1 MSLPLGVT
9 YYPEHTDPAN
19 WDGDLARIRASGMSF
34 VRNMDI
40 CWTKVEPRE
49 GVYTFDWLD
58 DFLERCQR
66 HGVQVVLSTPSAA
79 PPPWLVKAYPE
90 VQAVQADGTPFPPG
104 VRRQVSVVSSIFRH
118 FACQIATVMAKR
130 YGHHP
135 AVIGMQMD
143 NELHGNEDQA
153 MGGFPEDHSRE
164 AVFRFREWLKAR
176 YGTTEALNQAW
187 GMGYWSQEFGG
198 WDDLGTPRQPRCSPS
213 WFKDFYHFYSDMN
226 AEFLGLLVAAV
237 RPHLAPGRFIT
248 HNWTS
253 ILNKGLDL
261 TKASAPLDLISWDPY
276 PYGGTLG
283 EYQTCAMKHD
293 LIRTIRR
300 APFWA
305 IETYPSEQ
313 VSQACLAEMVAHGS
327 AAIAWWPWRRFHY
340 AQEKWHQAMTDA
352 AGRPYPYLATVTAFS
367 QRPEV
372 QATLPAAL
380 PPRPAAWLFSLDTQ
394 RVEMRDH
401 PHDRKN
407 PSIKSAELLHRPAW
421 NLGIPLDA
429 LLTDE
434 LDAAASLSP
443 YRLLLAG
450 GIRVVHSAFVRAL
463 TAWVEA
469 GGILVATGK
478 FGSLDPWGKH
488 HVPDVNSA
496 VSELVGYTVRDDE
509 WVANQ
514 PLRLDDG
521 NSFVSETWVEHAVA
535 TTAQVLGRFTGGVW
549 DGRPAVLRHQVGK
562 GAVYS
567 LCATSL
573 ALNRHLMPRLATEA
587 GVPFLDQPF
596 EDVATL
602 PHLVEPG
609 KRWYFNYAKEARTVG
624 GVTIPAQDFVLGGDA
639 ENRDRMRKASA

>member
-1 MSLPLGVT
+1 MNLPLGVT

-19 WDGDLARIRASGMSF
+19 WDGDLKRIRASGMTF
-34 VRNMDI
+34 VREMDI
-40 CWTKVEPRE
+40 SWTKVEPRE

-58 DFLERCQR
+58 DYLARCQR
-66 HGVQVVLSTPSAA
+66 HGLQVVLTTPSAA

-90 VQAVQADGTPFPPG
+90 VQAVQADGQPYPPG
-104 VRRQVSVVSSIFRH
+104 VRRQVSVVSPIFRH

-135 AVIGMQMD
+135 AVIGVQVD
-143 NELHGNEDQA
+143 NELHGIELPADGELQ
-153 MGGFPEDHSRE
+153 EDHSRE

-176 YGTTEALNQAW
+176 YGTVEALNQAW
-187 GMGYWSQEFGG
+187 GTGYWGQEFGG
-198 WDDLGTPRQPRCSPS
+198 WDDLGTPRQPRCSPG

-253 ILNKGLDL
+253 ILKKGFDL
-261 TKASAPLDLISWDPY
+261 ATSSDPLDLISWDAY
-276 PYGGTLG
+276 PFGGG
-283 EYQTCAMKHD
+283 YPSIAMKHD
-293 LIRTIRR
+293 LMRCLKR
-300 APFWA
+300 APFWVV
-305 IETYPSEQ
+305 ETLAGEEA
-313 VSQACLAEMVAHGS
+313 SQAFLAETVAHGA
-327 AAIAWWPWRRFHY
+327 AAIAWWPWRRYHFGG
-340 AQEKWHQAMTDA
+340 ERWFPSVVDA

-372 QATLPAAL
+372 QATLPASL
-380 PPRPAAWLFSLDTQ
+380 PPRPAAWLYSLDTQ

-401 PHDRKN
+401 PHDRN
-407 PSIKSAELLHRPAW
+407 DPSVRSAELLHRPAW

-429 LLTDE
+429 LSTDD
-434 LDAAASLSP
+434 LIDAASLQP

-450 GIRVVHSAFVRAL
+450 GIRVVHPAFVRAL

-478 FGSLDPWGKH
+478 FGGLDPWGKYH
-488 HVPDVNSA
+488 LPDVNSA
-496 VSELVGYTVRDDE
+496 VSDLVGYTVRDDE

-521 NSFVSETWVEHAVA
+521 STFVSETWVENAVP
-535 TTAQVLGRFTGGVW
+535 TTAEVLGRFTGGIW

-562 GAVYS
+562 GVVYS

-573 ALNRHLMPRLATEA
+573 ALNRHLMPRLAAEA

-609 KRWYFNYAKEARTVG
+609 KRWYFNHAQEPRTVG
-624 GVTIPAQDFVLGGDA
+624 GVTIPARDFVLHDSTT
-639 ENRDRMRKASA
+639 ASLAVE